1 MISRLLI
8 LAFLFPELVFAQT
21 AATTPGAPG
30 SEIFRCPQA
39 DGTIAFQGMPCSEVD
54 AAAEEADDTPARDDE
69 SAATDSPFDFVNPF
83 DEPAEV
89 TEREL
94 PAAPPPLS
102 TDRAECEKSA
112 RDAIDAIDLQMRQ
125 GYSKEE
131 GQAYM
136 AELLKL
142 TRALRACKEL

>member
-1 MISRLLI
+1 MSRLLLLTLLLSE
-8 LAFLFPELVFAQT
+8 LAFAQT
-21 AATTPGAPG
+21 AATAPGAAG
-30 SEIFRCPQA
+30 SEIFRCPQP
-39 DGTIAFQGMPCSEVD
+39 DGTIAFQGMPCREPNT
-54 AAAEEADDTPARDDE
+54 EEEQTDETPSGDDE
-69 SAATDSPFDFVNPF
+69 SATADEPLDFVNPF

-89 TEREL
+89 MEAEL

-102 TDRAECEKSA
+102 TDRTECEKTA

-136 AELLKL
+136 AELLQL

>member
-1 MISRLLI
+1 MISRLLLFAI
-8 LAFLFPELVFAQT
+8 LFSELAFAQT
-21 AATTPGAPG
+21 AATAP
-30 SEIFRCPQA
+30 SAASPDIFRCPQP
-39 DGTIAFQGMPCSEVD
+39 DGTIAFQGMPCSEPD
-54 AAAEEADDTPARDDE
+54 SEEEADEARNEEDVRE
-69 SAATDSPFDFVNPF
+69 TTDSSFDFTNPF
-83 DEPAEV
+83 DEPADV
-89 TEREL
+89 TETPL

-102 TDRAECEKSA
+102 TDRTECEKTA

-125 GYSKEE
+125 GYSREE